1 MALQLKNDVSRYF
14 GSGDEYKQWSKTL
27 VGQTEKGVL
36 KEILTIK
43 ALRLFQQ
50 SEKYQQLMQL
60 EAMVAAN
67 VAAETYRNGMQ
78 ANIENQRN
86 RITRSNTAA
95 AIKAAQ

>member
-1 MALQLKNDVSRYF
+1 
-14 GSGDEYKQWSKTL
+14 
-27 VGQTEKGVL
+27 
-36 KEILTIK
+36 
-43 ALRLFQQ
+43 
-50 SEKYQQLMQL
+50 MQI

-95 AIKAAQ
+95 AIKASQ

>member
-1 MALQLKNDVSRYF
+1 M
-14 GSGDEYKQWSKTL
+14 

-50 SEKYQQLMQL
+50 SEKYQQLMQI
-60 EAMVAAN
+60 EPMVAAN